1 MKDRTGSLVFRLW
14 LVCFHSNAGNSMRTL
29 SILSVLVVSTSAFA
43 AGKGKPLPANADL
56 KPVMVHEQPWLGD
69 LATALEQAAKEK
81 KPVFI
86 DFTGVTCLNCKINE
100 KNVFPKPEV
109 KDLFAK
115 YVRVQLYTD
124 TVPEEFYKKAPEE
137 AVREKHAAANLEF
150 QKKTF
155 STEQLPYYVV
165 VKPDSEGGFVIV
177 GTYDEGKIN
186 NVPAFVEFLK
196 KPLGEK

>member
-1 MKDRTGSLVFRLW
+1 MRL
-14 LVCFHSNAGNSMRTL
+14 L
-29 SILSVLVVSTSAFA
+29 SILTVLLASSSAFA
-43 AGKGKPLPANADL
+43 VGKGKPLPANADL
-56 KPVMVHEQPWLGD
+56 KPITVHEQPWLGD

-100 KNVFPKPEV
+100 KNIFPKPEV
-109 KDLFAK
+109 KELFAK
-115 YVRVQLYTD
+115 FVRVQLYTD
-124 TVPEEFYKKAPEE
+124 TVPEELYKKVPEE
-137 AVREKHAAANLEF
+137 SVREKHAAANMEF

-155 STEQLPYYVV
+155 NVEQLPYYVI

-186 NVPAFVEFLK
+186 KLPAFVEFLK
-196 KPLGEK
+196 KPLGDK

>member
-1 MKDRTGSLVFRLW
+1 MKLAITLLV
-14 LVCFHSNAGNSMRTL
+14 AGIFIPT
-29 SILSVLVVSTSAFA
+29 VVA

-56 KPVMVHEQPWLGD
+56 KPVMVHEQAWLGD

-100 KNVFPKPEV
+100 KNIFPKPEV
-109 KDLFAK
+109 KELLAR

-124 TVPEEFYKKAPEE
+124 TVPEDFYKKAPNEE
-137 AVREKHAAANLEF
+137 NREKHATVNQEF
-150 QKKTF
+150 QKKVF
-155 STEQLPYYVV
+155 GAEQLPYYVV
-165 VKPDSEGGFVIV
+165 VKPDGEGGFTII

-186 NVPAFVEFLK
+186 KLPAFVEFLK
-196 KPLGEK
+196 KPLSEK

>member
-1 MKDRTGSLVFRLW
+1 M
-14 LVCFHSNAGNSMRTL
+14 
-29 SILSVLVVSTSAFA
+29 
-43 AGKGKPLPANADL
+43 
-56 KPVMVHEQPWLGD
+56 
-69 LATALEQAAKEK
+69 
-81 KPVFI
+81 
-86 DFTGVTCLNCKINE
+86 
-100 KNVFPKPEV
+100 
-109 KDLFAK
+109 KDLFAR

-165 VKPDSEGGFVIV
+165 VKPDGEGGFVIV

-186 NVPAFVEFLK
+186 KLPAFVEFLK
-196 KPLGEK
+196 KPLSEK